1 MHIQI
6 DYIFDVGVNL
16 KYTQQFMKICLCKTT
31 KIIYRNNNNN
41 NMKIGNMLVLPFNKK
56 LAKTKNIFKMII
68 VNLVSS
74 FKK

>member
-41 NMKIGNMLVLPFNKK
+41 DMKIGNTLVLPFNEK
-56 LAKTKNIFKMII
+56 LAKIKNFFRII
-68 VNLVSS
+68 NFFLV
-74 FKK
+74 FAN